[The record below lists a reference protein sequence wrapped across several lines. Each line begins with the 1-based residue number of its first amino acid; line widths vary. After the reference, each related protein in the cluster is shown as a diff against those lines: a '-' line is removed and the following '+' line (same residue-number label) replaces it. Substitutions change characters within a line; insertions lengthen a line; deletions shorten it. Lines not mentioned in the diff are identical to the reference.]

1 MTAVAVQ
8 SEARV
13 IGPGKFAPGR
23 YDNLP
28 AEIYHAQHALGSSGA
43 WQLESECPALFWW
56 RSAFNP
62 AYVPEQKRAF
72 DIGTAVHLIAL
83 QPAQFAERTVIIDAA
98 NYLTKAAKEAR
109 DAAYDAGLTP
119 LLVAELDNIKAMRDA
134 LMAHPIAR
142 HAFEDAVP
150 EVTYFWHD
158 SATGIPC
165 KARPDL
171 LPAHRRYLPD
181 LKSSTTA
188 NPRAFERKAAD
199 LGYHM
204 RMAWYL
210 EGIAAV
216 EGEAPN
222 RAVFIV
228 QAKEPPF
235 LVSVCWLDDE
245 ALSWGRLQV
254 RRAMETFARCMERDE
269 WPGYRDRGSPETD
282 SAFTIGLPTWTRTDL
297 QKQHE
302 AGEFSRYEQLIAA
315 GAHPFA

>member
-1 MTAVAVQ
+1 MTPPPIRP
-8 SEARV
+8 EPR
-13 IGPGKFAPGR
+13 IIAPGNFAAGR
-23 YDNLP
+23 YENIP
-28 AEIYHAQHALGSSGA
+28 AEVYHTQHALGSSGA
-43 WQLESECPALFWW
+43 WQIESECPALFWW
-56 RSAFNP
+56 KSPFNP
-62 AYVPEQKRAF
+62 KREPEQKRMF
-72 DIGTAVHLIAL
+72 DIGTAAHLIAL
-83 QPAQFAERTVIIDAA
+83 QPELFTERVTVIDAKDYRSKDA
-98 NYLTKAAKEAR
+98 QGQR
-109 DAAYDAGLTP
+109 DAIYDAGKTP
-119 LLVAELDNIKAMRDA
+119 LLSHEVEQVHAMREA

-142 HAFEDAVP
+142 HAFEDSAP

-158 SATGIPC
+158 RHTGIPC

-181 LKSSTTA
+181 YKTSTTA

-216 EGEAPN
+216 EGEAPE

-228 QAKEPPF
+228 QAKDAPY
-235 LVSVCWLDDE
+235 LVSVCWLDAE

-254 RRAMETFARCMERDE
+254 RRAMDIFARCMEADQ
-269 WPGYRDRGSPETD
+269 WPGYRDSGAPDVD
-282 SAFTIGLPTWTRTDL
+282 SAFTLRLPAWTRIEL
-297 QKQHE
+297 EKQHE
-302 AGEFSRYEQLIAA
+302 DGQFSKYAELITA